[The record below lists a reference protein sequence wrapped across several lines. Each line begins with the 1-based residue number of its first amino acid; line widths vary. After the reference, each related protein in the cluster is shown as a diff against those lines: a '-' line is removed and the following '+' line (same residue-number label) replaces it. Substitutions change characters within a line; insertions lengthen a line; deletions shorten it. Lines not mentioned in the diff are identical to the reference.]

1 MVRRNIP
8 KGQAPVLVNLVAQAA
23 LIKAAAALLVEEA
36 GAEIAARSRLAAAIR
51 GLESSGDCLVRE
63 NAAILNRF
71 SASAFRCLYEPE
83 HLRILT
89 SHLDDILDAIEEAA
103 FQLNAY
109 QSGWLVVGIP
119 ESCACLKACSDAIYR
134 AVEDMSHRGE
144 PSPACS
150 EIPAHANRANELLRE
165 AIRNLFSSDAEPIS
179 VFTNKEICTTLDQ
192 AVAFCKSTL
201 KQLHLM
207 ESSCA

>member
-8 KGQAPVLVNLVAQAA
+8 KGQAPVLGNLVAQAA

-36 GAEIAARSRLAAAIR
+36 GSEIAARSRLAATIR

-63 NAAILNRF
+63 NAAILSRF
-71 SASAFRCLYEPE
+71 SVSAFSCLYEPE
-83 HLRILT
+83 HLRILS
-89 SHLDDILDAIEEAA
+89 SHLDSILDAIEEAA
-103 FQLNAY
+103 FRLNAY
-109 QSGWLVVGIP
+109 KSGWLVMGIP
-119 ESCACLKACSDAIYR
+119 ESCTCLRACSEAIYR
-134 AVEDMSHRGE
+134 AVDDMSHRGE
-144 PSPACS
+144 PSSACA

-165 AIRNLFSSDAEPIS
+165 AVRNLFSSDAEAIA

>member
-1 MVRRNIP
+1 
-8 KGQAPVLVNLVAQAA
+8 
-23 LIKAAAALLVEEA
+23 
-36 GAEIAARSRLAAAIR
+36 
-51 GLESSGDCLVRE
+51 
-63 NAAILNRF
+63 
-71 SASAFRCLYEPE
+71 
-83 HLRILT
+83 
-89 SHLDDILDAIEEAA
+89 
-103 FQLNAY
+103 
-109 QSGWLVVGIP
+109 
-119 ESCACLKACSDAIYR
+119 
-134 AVEDMSHRGE
+134 MSHRGE